1 MNTNA
6 QTQGSPLDLV
16 RWGVATVLLVAA
28 VGAFYVF
35 SDQSLLLR
43 VVGLLVV
50 LGIAVAVVWDTAR
63 GQRTRGFLSDARTE
77 VRKVVWP
84 TRQETVQ
91 TTIAVVVMVLIVA
104 VFLWILDWILLELM
118 HWVTGRGN

>member
-1 MNTNA
+1 
-6 QTQGSPLDLV
+6 
-16 RWGVATVLLVAA
+16 VLLVAA

-50 LGIAVAVVWDTAR
+50 LGIAVAVVWDTAL
-63 GQRTRGFLSDARTE
+63 GQRARSFLGDARTE

-91 TTIAVVVMVLIVA
+91 TTVAVVIMVLIVA
-104 VFLWILDWILLELM
+104 VFLWILDWILLEIMQWL
-118 HWVTGRGN
+118 TGRGG